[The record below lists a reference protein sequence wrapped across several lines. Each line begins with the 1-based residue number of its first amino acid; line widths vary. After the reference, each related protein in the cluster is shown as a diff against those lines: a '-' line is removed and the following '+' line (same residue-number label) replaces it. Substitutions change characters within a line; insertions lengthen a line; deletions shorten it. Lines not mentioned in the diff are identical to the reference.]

1 MLSKLLFQ
9 VLPQSQESSSISKS
23 EFAEVTYYDDRIQA
37 GCFRRRRTIGKYL

>member
-1 MLSKLLFQ
+1 MKSNTGRAN
-9 VLPQSQESSSISKS
+9 LPYKS